1 MDARAD
7 AGTTG
12 QLFDTGGRFVGRAD
26 FYWPEFGVVGEA
38 DGRMKYDDRTV
49 LLAEKRRREALEALG
64 LIVVRWH
71 WTDVTRR
78 PRLLG
83 ERLGVAFERGSRRDR
98 SGFPRQWSVRAA

>member
-7 AGTTG
+7 AGTQA

-38 DGRMKYDDRTV
+38 DGRMQYDDRTV

-71 WTDVTRR
+71 WTD
-78 PRLLG
+78 
-83 ERLGVAFERGSRRDR
+83 
-98 SGFPRQWSVRAA
+98 